1 MATVKELM
9 ERARRVITEHPDEAG
24 AVGAVYKFVL
34 AGSDGGVYVMNL
46 KDHLAVTESDGDS
59 DCVIRMEARD
69 FVEMAEGRVDS
80 RELFFT
86 GRLTVDG
93 DMGLAMKLRKLT
105 SSRLHS

>member
-9 ERARRVITEHPDEAG
+9 ERAGRVITEHRDEAG

-34 AGSDGGVYVMNL
+34 AGDEGGTYVMDL
-46 KDHLAVTESDGDS
+46 KDQLAVTESDDDS
-59 DCVIRMEARD
+59 DCTIRMEASD
-69 FVEMAEGRVDS
+69 FVDMAEGRVDS

-86 GRLTVDG
+86 GRMTVDG

-105 SSRLHS
+105 ASRLHS